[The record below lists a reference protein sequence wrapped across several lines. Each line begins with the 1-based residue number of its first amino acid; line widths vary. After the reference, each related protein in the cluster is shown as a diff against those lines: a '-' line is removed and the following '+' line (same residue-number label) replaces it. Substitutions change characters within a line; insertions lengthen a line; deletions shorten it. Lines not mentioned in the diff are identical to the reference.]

1 MPVSCVIPAR
11 LIAILFL
18 GFCSF
23 GAAASADHPLVS
35 AFAGAKLEKTAYT
48 HYSPHRLAVA
58 LKSETAPSEIKD
70 VIGKLTAHAYLHTGN
85 RSPEDALENYL
96 QAVKKLK
103 GKVLLQCDQKSCGG
117 IVRSALEN
125 TWQHKSKGLSVD
137 IFNLNNKDDYRFL
150 IAQVGANEQPTY
162 LQWLI
167 ERDHRNYLKINQ
179 LIIEPEELQ
188 LDRVTVD
195 PSAIRTQAIEA
206 PASQLKGQ
214 DVHGSTDHP
223 LLSRYQGAVIKN
235 YKQQE
240 YAEVILPI
248 GSAAREKQ
256 APSLKIQGKVTTIVY
271 QVPSDQS
278 TLMIFQNYKNALQT
292 AGFEFL
298 FDCEHEA
305 CGGFQLRSI
314 WKDHPEKFRYSPF
327 DIFNIGSGEDYR
339 MMTTKLTNEQ
349 KDIYASV
356 FIHARMAD
364 QILVAVDIVETGEM
378 AADRVNINQNYLTN
392 ELERQGRVVLHGLN
406 FALNQAELLPSSEPA
421 LVEIVTYIKANPQQ
435 RFYVVGHTDNTGDHS
450 LNMRLAEQ
458 RAQTIRATLIERG
471 TLAERLI
478 AAGVGPMAPLNS
490 NNSEQGQADN
500 RRVELV
506 LR

>member
-1 MPVSCVIPAR
+1 MPVSCFSLAR
-11 LIAILFL
+11 LTILLL

-23 GAAASADHPLVS
+23 SAAATADHPLVS
-35 AFAGAKLEKTAYT
+35 AFEGAKLEKSAYT
-48 HYSPHRLAVA
+48 HYSAHRLVVA
-58 LKSETAPSEIKD
+58 LKSEMAPSEIKD

-85 RSPEDALENYL
+85 RSPEEALENYL

-103 GKVLLQCDQKSCGG
+103 GKVILQCDQKSCGG
-117 IVRSALEN
+117 MVRYALEN
-125 TWQHKSKGLSVD
+125 TWQHKSRGWSVD
-137 IFNLNNKDDYRFL
+137 IYNLDNKDDYRFL
-150 IAQVGANEQPTY
+150 IAQVGSNEQPTY

-167 ERDHRNYLKINQ
+167 ERDYRNYLKIDQ

-195 PSAIRTQAIEA
+195 PSAIQMQPIA
-206 PASQLKGQ
+206 ASASKLKGQ
-214 DVHGSTDHP
+214 DIQGGKDHP

-240 YAEVILPI
+240 YAEVMLPI
-248 GSAAREKQ
+248 GSATREKR
-256 APSLKIQGKVTTIVY
+256 APSLKVQGKVTTIIY
-271 QVPSDQS
+271 RVPSDQS
-278 TLMIFQNYKNALQT
+278 TLMIFHNYKNALQK

-298 FDCEHEA
+298 FDCEHKV
-305 CGGFQLRSI
+305 CGGYQMLSI
-314 WKDHPEKFRYSPF
+314 WQDHPEKFRYSSF
-327 DIFNIGSGEDYR
+327 DIHNIPADTDYR
-339 MMTTKLTNEQ
+339 TMTTKLTSEQ
-349 KDIYASV
+349 KTVYASV
-356 FIHARMAD
+356 YIRVRG
-364 QILVAVDIVETGEM
+364 QETLVAVDIVEAGAM
-378 AADRVNINQNYLTN
+378 AIDRVNIDQNYLTH
-392 ELERQGRVVLHGLN
+392 ELERQGRVILHGLN

-421 LVEIVTYIKANPQQ
+421 LVEIVTYMKANPLQ
-435 RFYVVGHTDNTGDHS
+435 RFYVVGHTDNTGEHS

-458 RAQTIRATLIERG
+458 RAQTIRETLIKRG
-471 TLAERLI
+471 TTAERLI